1 MNLMLSLGKSC
12 YHKQPPFSLELW
24 YGCYICKLL
33 YKSCTIPFLLN
44 TNLCEQGEVTTVIT
58 YLALAK
64 SVMVLFRSIFHCT
77 CKPLLY
83 LQFST
88 AFILSSQSLL
98 IIACH
103 FFVIDVRDKA
113 DFIALRNLGG
123 NMLIQYTL

>member
-1 MNLMLSLGKSC
+1 M
-12 YHKQPPFSLELW
+12 
-24 YGCYICKLL
+24 
-33 YKSCTIPFLLN
+33 
-44 TNLCEQGEVTTVIT
+44 IT

-103 FFVIDVRDKA
+103 FFVVDVRDKA

-123 NMLIQYTL
+123 NMLIQYAL